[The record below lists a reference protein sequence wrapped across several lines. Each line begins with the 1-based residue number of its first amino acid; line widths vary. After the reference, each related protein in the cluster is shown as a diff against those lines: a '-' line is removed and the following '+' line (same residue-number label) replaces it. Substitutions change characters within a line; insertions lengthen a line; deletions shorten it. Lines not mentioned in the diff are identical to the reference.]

1 MSLRQRPERP
11 VRAWTAK
18 PAGASGAKDVSTP
31 AQWNFTGPVG
41 VLLAFGLVFAG
52 TLAVALLQ
60 GFKPFYYD
68 AANYWALGQTFS
80 VHGHFSLLNFADPYR
95 GYLLPLIDR
104 GLQAAAGGLG
114 WQSSSTAKLFN
125 VLAFAAIGAVLAPA
139 LAKVIWPRWRWGVVR
154 RIALALL
161 LVVFWSGYL
170 PFPLSDFPAL
180 ALALLALTAVDR
192 AETPVWMLVAGLAC
206 AAAIDI
212 RPSYE
217 PLAPIL
223 VVLMGWRWFD
233 RRRDAHGSIALR
245 ALCLTLFLAGFIAV
259 SLPQSLSAHRHFHT
273 WSFIPGAA
281 GHVAEINLTR
291 GLLLQRYET
300 YVGKGHGPEM
310 EYRDEAGARLLAT
323 QPNQSI
329 TSTGQFLGLI
339 FSHPTTMIPS
349 LFRHVVNGLDQRYAT
364 PYVEHVNTGSN
375 RWLRLGGFL
384 LIFLGILRILW
395 PSARRGLG
403 TARWRYPVAL
413 ALCCVTSVP
422 TAMETRYMLPI
433 YLLSY
438 MLVLMPGWPSPLI
451 AGATGLRRY
460 RTSAIIAVAG
470 IVFFV
475 VVLVVVGQASQHLQ
489 FSG

>member
-1 MSLRQRPERP
+1 MSPWQQPERA
-11 VRAWTAK
+11 VRALTAK
-18 PAGASGAKDVSTP
+18 PAGVGGTKGVAPP
-31 AQWNFTGPVG
+31 AQRTLTGPVG
-41 VLLAFGLVFAG
+41 VLIAFALVFAV

-104 GLQAAAGGLG
+104 GLQAAASGLG

-125 VLAFAAIGAVLAPA
+125 VLAFALIGAVLAPA
-139 LAKVIWPRWRWGVVR
+139 LTNVTWPRWRWGVVR

-180 ALALLALTAVDR
+180 AMALLALIAVDR
-192 AETPVWMLVAGLAC
+192 AETPVWMLIAGLAC

-217 PLAPIL
+217 PLVPLL
-223 VVLMGWRWFD
+223 VVLMAWRWFE
-233 RRRDAHGSIALR
+233 RRREPHASVALR
-245 ALCLTLFLAGFIAV
+245 ALCLAMFLAGLIAV

-273 WSFIPGAA
+273 WSFVPGAA

-300 YVGKGHGPEM
+300 FVGKGHGPEM
-310 EYRDEAGARLLAT
+310 EYGDEAGARLLAT

-329 TSTGQFLGLI
+329 SSTGQFLGLI
-339 FSHPTTMIPS
+339 VSHPTTMIP
-349 LFRHVVNGLDQRYAT
+349 LFFRHVVNGLDQRYAT
-364 PYVEHVNTGSN
+364 PYVERVDTGSH
-375 RWLRLGGFL
+375 RWLRLAGFL

-395 PSARRGLG
+395 PSARRSLG
-403 TARWRYPVAL
+403 AARWRYPVAL

-422 TAMETRYMLPI
+422 TAMETRYLLPI

-438 MLVLMPGWPSPLI
+438 ILVLMPGWPSPLV

-460 RTSAIIAVAG
+460 RTSAIIVVAG
-470 IVFFV
+470 VVFFA
-475 VVLVVVGQASQHLQ
+475 VVLLVVGQASQHLH